1 MYLNHKTY
9 YTLNQA
15 LKEEFGE
22 KIIKLSIDGGFT
34 CPNRDGTIA
43 KRGCLFCSEKGS
55 GDFTSCADSITEQ
68 MEQQISLL
76 SNKWN
81 NAKYIAYFQSFT
93 NTYANVKALKKKY
106 DEALAFPNVVGLA
119 IATRPDCLSKEIL
132 DLLESYSKQTFL
144 WTANHSRKK
153 RRPTSTRISP
163 FNIR

>member
-68 MEQQISLL
+68 MEQRKVHCI
-76 SNKWN
+76 
-81 NAKYIAYFQSFT
+81 
-93 NTYANVKALKKKY
+93 
-106 DEALAFPNVVGLA
+106 
-119 IATRPDCLSKEIL
+119 LSKFHKHLCIC
-132 DLLESYSKQTFL
+132 
-144 WTANHSRKK
+144 K
-153 RRPTSTRISP
+153 RTEEKI
-163 FNIR
+163 

>member
-81 NAKYIAYFQSFT
+81 NKSLFFPTNGTMQSTLHTFK
-93 NTYANVKALKKKY
+93 V
-106 DEALAFPNVVGLA
+106 
-119 IATRPDCLSKEIL
+119 S
-132 DLLESYSKQTFL
+132 QTL
-144 WTANHSRKK
+144 MQM
-153 RRPTSTRISP
+153 
-163 FNIR
+163 

>member
-55 GDFTSCADSITEQ
+55 GDFTSCADSITE
-68 MEQQISLL
+68 LL
-76 SNKWN
+76 TAARGCTHIRGLSFSHLEGQTPVFVLHP
-81 NAKYIAYFQSFT
+81 AKSFRLHQK
-93 NTYANVKALKKKY
+93 N
-106 DEALAFPNVVGLA
+106 
-119 IATRPDCLSKEIL
+119 
-132 DLLESYSKQTFL
+132 
-144 WTANHSRKK
+144 
-153 RRPTSTRISP
+153 RRG
-163 FNIR
+163 